1 MIFPLVG
8 LNMKPNVF
16 LFTRDISHG
25 SRIQCLLLHVKYRV
39 PSAEGHTLL
48 QTGLRY
54 QTGTLKPNRH
64 QPSTAAP
71 AGQEEG
77 TEKG

>member
-54 QTGTLKPNRH
+54 QTGTSRQRLPQRVRKRALK
-64 QPSTAAP
+64 
-71 AGQEEG
+71 
-77 TEKG
+77 KGSI